1 MASRLTLSRAQPAT
15 PIAWRKVSKPAIS
28 PSTTSWPRLPRRRSA
43 ASRKAATA
51 ARAAPRDLSAT
62 PSPRTCPTLSCRDLL
77 RLCCEAPEAVVLK
90 DPEGPVRADEIQP
103 CPCRHGMRCVGDHR
117 SAVVGERVELGRDIN
132 VTDRVAD
139 LLLEDR
145 LRSPCHPGLDQVLHQ
160 KERCLAVMDTREHG
174 LSVPH
179 LLAIDHLG
187 QR

>member
-77 RLCCEAPEAVVLK
+77 WLCGEAPETVVLN
-90 DPEGPVRADEIQP
+90 DPEVPVRADEIQP
-103 CPCRHGMRCVGDHR
+103 CPRRHGLWCVVDHT
-117 SAVVGERVELGRDIN
+117 SDV
-132 VTDRVAD
+132 D
-139 LLLEDR
+139 L
-145 LRSPCHPGLDQVLHQ
+145 
-160 KERCLAVMDTREHG
+160 
-174 LSVPH
+174 
-179 LLAIDHLG
+179 
-187 QR
+187 QRI